1 MAIRESSYGYWTS
14 HRGFFWAASGAAIG
28 IGNIARLPYLAG
40 EYGGVVFL
48 AAYVVFLAIVSFPL
62 LVGEWVIGRWTRED
76 LVSGLGRLT
85 EAAGA
90 SRAWVLIGAFALL
103 SAVLVLS
110 YYSVIA
116 GWSVAY
122 AFRAAAGSLTGLN
135 AGQVQEVFL
144 ALAQDPERSLA
155 WHTIF
160 MVSVCI
166 VVAGGVRDGIER
178 AATYLVPAAMIL
190 MLGVFAYAYS
200 AGDSQAAIHHM
211 LAPSFERFGWRGA
224 LEALHQAFFTLA
236 LGLGVMVAFGS
247 YLPARAPLLRLATG
261 VIVADTLFSLIA
273 GSALYAL
280 VFAAGLDPA
289 PALTLLFQVFPLTL
303 SQGVVSERVAA
314 TIYVAVFIMTLPA
327 AAALMEPAVRYLL
340 ERLRITRVS
349 AAIGCGIV
357 IWFLGLGT
365 LLSFSVMH
373 ALELF
378 GRNFFDW
385 LQWLTGR
392 VLLPAVGLLLC
403 VFVARIVPPNLRAEM
418 WGEGWPRTHAAWQWL
433 LRFPARIGLIVL
445 LLYTVGVIDF
455 LVHLWS

>member
-48 AAYVVFLAIVSFPL
+48 AAYVLFLAVVSFPL
-62 LVGEWVIGRWTRED
+62 LVSEWVIGRWTRED

-85 EAAGA
+85 EAAGVM
-90 SRAWVLIGAFALL
+90 RAWVLIGIFALL

-116 GWSVAY
+116 GWSIAY
-122 AFRAAAGSLTGLN
+122 AFRAAGGTLAQLN
-135 AGQVQEVFL
+135 ADDVQRVFF

-160 MVSVCI
+160 MVTVCI
-166 VVAGGVRDGIER
+166 VVASGVRDGIER
-178 AATYLVPAAMIL
+178 AATYLVPAAIVL
-190 MLGVFAYAYS
+190 MLAVFAYAYS
-200 AGDSQAAIHHM
+200 EGDSQAAIHHM
-211 LAPSFERFGWRGA
+211 LAPSLERFGWRGA

-236 LGLGVMVAFGS
+236 LGLGVMVAYGS
-247 YLPARAPLLRLATG
+247 YLPARAPLLRLAFG
-261 VIVADTLFSLIA
+261 VVAVDTLFSLVA

-280 VFAAGLDPA
+280 IFAAGLDPA
-289 PALTLLFQVFPLTL
+289 PALTLLFQVFPLAL
-303 SQGVVSERVAA
+303 SQGAVSDGIAT
-314 TIYVAVFIMTLPA
+314 TIYIAVFIMTLPA
-327 AAALMEPAVRYLL
+327 AAALMEPAVRYLV

-349 AAIGCGIV
+349 AAMGCGIL

-365 LLSFSVMH
+365 LLSFNVMQG
-373 ALELF
+373 LEIF
-378 GRNFFDW
+378 GGNFFDW

-403 VFVARIVPPNLRAEM
+403 IFVGRILPANLRDEL
-418 WGEGWPRTHAAWQWL
+418 WGEGWPQAQAAWQWL
-433 LRFPARIGLIVL
+433 LRFPVRIGLIVL
-445 LLYTVGVIDF
+445 LLYTLGVIDF
-455 LVHLWS
+455 LVRLWS